1 MEGLTRSKV
10 VEILMKRDGLSRTEA
25 QEQFNEV
32 QEMIQECNFDP
43 VETEDIL
50 IEELGLEMDYIFEF
64 L

>member
-1 MEGLTRSKV
+1 MKSEV
-10 VEILMKRDGLSRTEA
+10 VDILMKRDGLSRREA

-32 QEMIQECNFDP
+32 REMIQECNFDP

>member
-1 MEGLTRSKV
+1 MSKV

-32 QEMIQECNFDP
+32 REMIQECNFDP
-43 VETEDIL
+43 VETEDTL
-50 IEELGLEMDYIFEF
+50 IEALGLEMDYIFEF

>member
-1 MEGLTRSKV
+1 MKSEI
-10 VEILMKRDGLSRTEA
+10 VEILMKRDGLSRREA

-32 QEMIQECNFDP
+32 REMIQECNFDP

>member
-1 MEGLTRSKV
+1 MNEV
-10 VEILMKRDGLSRTEA
+10 VETLMKRDGQSHREA
-25 QEQFNEV
+25 QDRFNV
-32 QEMIQECNFDP
+32 VHEMIQECNFDP

>member
-1 MEGLTRSKV
+1 MNEV
-10 VEILMKRDGLSRTEA
+10 VEILMKRDGLSRREA

-32 QEMIQECNFDP
+32 REMIQECNFDP
-43 VETEDIL
+43 IETEDIL

>member
-1 MEGLTRSKV
+1 MKNEV
-10 VEILMKRDGLSRTEA
+10 VEILMKRDGLSRREA

-32 QEMIQECNFDP
+32 REMIQECNFDP
-43 VETEDIL
+43 IETEDIL

>member
-1 MEGLTRSKV
+1 MNEV
-10 VEILMKRDGLSRTEA
+10 VEILMKRDGLSRREA

-32 QEMIQECNFDP
+32 REMIQECNFDP

>member
-1 MEGLTRSKV
+1 MKNKV
-10 VEILMKRDGLSRTEA
+10 VDILMKRDGLSRTEA

-32 QEMIQECNFDP
+32 REMIQECNFDP

>member
-1 MEGLTRSKV
+1 MSKV

-32 QEMIQECNFDP
+32 REMIQECNFDP
-43 VETEDIL
+43 FETEDIL

>member
-1 MEGLTRSKV
+1 MSKV

-25 QEQFNEV
+25 QEQVNEV
-32 QEMIQECNFDP
+32 REMIQECNFDP

>member
-1 MEGLTRSKV
+1 MSKV
-10 VEILMKRDGLSRTEA
+10 VAILMKRDGLSRTEA

-32 QEMIQECNFDP
+32 REMIQECNFDP
-43 VETEDIL
+43 FETEDIL

>member
-1 MEGLTRSKV
+1 MNKMSKV

-32 QEMIQECNFDP
+32 REMIQECNFDP
-43 VETEDIL
+43 FETEDIL

>member
-1 MEGLTRSKV
+1 MKSEV
-10 VEILMKRDGLSRTEA
+10 VDILMKRDGLSRREA
-25 QEQFNEV
+25 QKQFNEV
-32 QEMIQECNFDP
+32 REMIQGCNFDP